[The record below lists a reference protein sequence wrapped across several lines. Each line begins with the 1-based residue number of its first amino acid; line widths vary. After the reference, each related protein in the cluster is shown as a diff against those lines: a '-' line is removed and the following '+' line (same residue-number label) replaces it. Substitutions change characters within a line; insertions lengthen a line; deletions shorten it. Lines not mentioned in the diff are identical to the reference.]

1 MKYCG
6 ECGHKNPE
14 NNQFCEN
21 CGAPLQNKSVST
33 RSSRKR
39 STRSPRKKRSG
50 CWKFLVGIVV
60 IIALALW
67 GISRLG
73 DGDADEGTL
82 CEVSLDE
89 DNLVSDFQMSDIDW
103 LIDYAL
109 NCELLDQEY
118 IKVLSNGLHDGAFLS
133 GIGEYSDERV
143 FDEVLED
150 MMAKYDNYKEAFLR
164 LEQLDLFDTGDGD
177 LLSVAGV
184 QPKQMLS
191 ATWIVAAAAGSGSG
205 GLSSWGREKIE
216 WLGAQITGAQKDH
229 DQMVA
234 TLRQMGAFKDQ
245 KMQKAIFE
253 CINNTGGYKDAHS
266 FFVALNNGEMPHL
279 GANHLSQ
286 ILKNLEW
293 IDGDTHTKWVE
304 AEKALKCHKTYAE
317 HWCERGK
324 ELGNKGVELEL
335 KVLDKLTNGGISKV
349 QKLEEY
355 AQNIKKFK
363 EVLFDGKKEKLT
375 EEDIRM
381 AMRKNGIDKLRKLMP
396 KTGNDTADKVLNF
409 ICDKLQAEALR
420 EDPSGKIAGEKGL
433 TLIDLMN
440 GKGDLSKAV
449 IVTGEDGRVQIVIP
463 DGKGGGKTIT
473 VPGKKRISVVT
484 KNGKRSKT
492 AKVKAKKGKLSVGK
506 KEKTAEKEDNP
517 VGDMESQEAP
527 PKGDHWKLV
536 KRDIHAENNG
546 EVFRGTKM
554 EGTYG
559 RFHMKSQQ
567 LDDGQLSSPP
577 DHKNCKGEY
586 YECAVTYTEPKKYY
600 TPNDKVESTVSSHS
614 SHSNH
619 ICGVP
624 FGNAGISARL
634 LVGDGERWPR
644 YPDLKNAKGEYSIY
658 TQRLQLND
666 PWAVKYQDF
675 SDVVSTTIPKT
686 SSSDS
691 IMVIE
696 FYFAHGRGED
706 AIRISYTYHFVKGA
720 DEKDTKNA
728 SEEQEGR
735 NGIQERKP
743 EAVDGKNSLGITGN
757 EENITIK

>member
-1 MKYCG
+1 MKCCT
-6 ECGHKNPE
+6 ECGYKNPE
-14 NNQFCEN
+14 NNRFCEN
-21 CGAPLQNKSVST
+21 CGAPLQNNPK
-33 RSSRKR
+33 

-50 CWKFLVGIVV
+50 CWKYLVGIVV
-60 IIALALW
+60 IIGLAVW
-67 GISRLG
+67 GISRLD

-89 DNLVSDFQMSDIDW
+89 NNLISDFQMSDIDW

-133 GIGEYSDERV
+133 GIGEYSDESV

-150 MMAKYDNYKEAFLR
+150 MMSKYDNYKEAFLR
-164 LEQLDLFDTGDGD
+164 LEKLDLFSTGDGD
-177 LLSVAGV
+177 LLSVVGI
-184 QPKQMLS
+184 QSRQMLS
-191 ATWIVAAAAGSGSG
+191 ATWIVAAAAGSGSA
-205 GLSSWGREKIE
+205 SSWGREKIE

-229 DQMVA
+229 DQMLA
-234 TLRQMGAFKDQ
+234 TLRQMGAFKDE

-253 CINNTGGYKDAHS
+253 CVNNTGGYKDAHS
-266 FFVALNNGEMPHL
+266 FFIALNNGEMPHL

-286 ILKNLEW
+286 IRKNLEV
-293 IDGDTHTKWVE
+293 IDDDTHTKWVK
-304 AEKALKCHKTYAE
+304 AEEALKCHKTYAE

-335 KVLDKLTNGGISKV
+335 KVLDKLTGGGISKV
-349 QKLEEY
+349 QKLEQY

-381 AMRKNGIDKLRKLMP
+381 AMRKNGIDKLRTLMP

-409 ICDKLQAEALR
+409 ICDKLQDEALR

-449 IVTGEDGRVQIVIP
+449 IVTGEDGHVQIVIP

-492 AKVKAKKGKLSVGK
+492 AKVKAKKGKLSVGEK
-506 KEKTAEKEDNP
+506 KEREEKKEDNP
-517 VGDMESQEAP
+517 VSDMESQDTP
-527 PKGDHWKLV
+527 PKGDYWKLV
-536 KRDIHAENNG
+536 KREVHAENNG
-546 EVFRGTKM
+546 ENFRGTKM

-567 LDDGQLSSPP
+567 LDDGQLYSPP

-586 YECAVTYTEPKKYY
+586 YDCVITYTEPKKYY
-600 TPNDKVESTVSSHS
+600 TPNGIVESKVSSHS
-614 SHSNH
+614 SHSTH

-624 FGNAGISARL
+624 DSHAGISARL
-634 LVGDGERWPR
+634 LVGDGERWPK
-644 YPDLKNAKGEYSIY
+644 YPDLKNAKGEHSIY
-658 TQRLQLND
+658 TQRLELSD
-666 PWAVKYQDF
+666 RWAVKYQDF
-675 SDVVSTTIPKT
+675 SDVVSTTIQRA

-691 IMVIE
+691 IMIIE

-706 AIRISYTYHFVKGA
+706 AIRISYTYHFIKEA
-720 DEKDTKNA
+720 DKKDTKNA
-728 SEEQEGR
+728 SDGQRDR
-735 NGIQERKP
+735 NGIQEREP
-743 EAVDGKNSLGITGN
+743 EFVDGPMSLGITDD
-757 EENITIK
+757 EKNITIK

>member
-14 NNQFCEN
+14 NNRFCEN
-21 CGAPLQNKSVST
+21 CGAPLQNKTVST
-33 RSSRKR
+33 RPSRKR

-50 CWKFLVGIVV
+50 CWKYLVGIVV

-73 DGDADEGTL
+73 DGDADRGTL
-82 CEVSLDE
+82 CEISLDE

-133 GIGEYSDERV
+133 GIGEYSDESV

-150 MMAKYDNYKEAFLR
+150 MMSKYDNYKEAFLR
-164 LEQLDLFDTGDGD
+164 LEQLDLFSNGDDD
-177 LLSVAGV
+177 LLSVTGIRGR
-184 QPKQMLS
+184 QLLS
-191 ATWIVAAAAGSGSG
+191 ATCVVAAAAGSGSVA
-205 GLSSWGREKIE
+205 SWGSDKIK

-229 DQMVA
+229 DQMLA
-234 TLRQMGAFKDQ
+234 TLREMGAFKDQ

-253 CINNTGGYKDAHS
+253 CVNNTGGYKDAHS
-266 FFVALNNGEMPHL
+266 FFIALNNGEMPHL

-286 ILKNLEW
+286 IRKNLEW
-293 IDGDTHTKWVE
+293 IDGETHSKWVK
-304 AEKALKCHKTYAE
+304 AEETLKCHKTYEE
-317 HWCERGK
+317 HWCERGR

-335 KVLDKLTNGGISKV
+335 KVLDKLTGGGISKV
-349 QKLEEY
+349 QKLEQY

-409 ICDKLQAEALR
+409 ICDKLQNEALR

-492 AKVKAKKGKLSVGK
+492 AKVKTKKGKLSVGD
-506 KEKTAEKEDNP
+506 KEKREEKKEDNP
-517 VGDMESQEAP
+517 VSDMESQDAP

-536 KRDIHAENNG
+536 KREVYAENNG

-567 LDDGQLSSPP
+567 LDDGQLYSPP

-586 YECAVTYTEPKKYY
+586 YDCVITYTEPKKYY
-600 TPNDKVESTVSSHS
+600 TPNGIVESKVSSHS
-614 SHSNH
+614 SHSTH

-624 FGNAGISARL
+624 DSHAGISARL
-634 LVGDGERWPR
+634 LVGDGERWPK
-644 YPDLKNAKGEYSIY
+644 YPDLKNAKGEHSIY
-658 TQRLQLND
+658 TQRLELSD
-666 PWAVKYQDF
+666 RWAVKYQDF
-675 SDVVSTTIPKT
+675 SDVVSTTIQRA

-691 IMVIE
+691 IMIIE

-706 AIRISYTYHFVKGA
+706 AIRISYTYHFVKEA
-720 DEKDTKNA
+720 EKNTKNE
-728 SEEQEGR
+728 SDGQGGG

-757 EENITIK
+757 DENITINR

>member
-1 MKYCG
+1 M
-6 ECGHKNPE
+6 
-14 NNQFCEN
+14 
-21 CGAPLQNKSVST
+21 QNKTVST
-33 RSSRKR
+33 RPSRKR

-50 CWKFLVGIVV
+50 CWKYLVGIVV

-73 DGDADEGTL
+73 DGDADRGTL
-82 CEVSLDE
+82 CEISLDE

-103 LIDYAL
+103 LIDFAL

-133 GIGEYSDERV
+133 GIGEYSDESV

-150 MMAKYDNYKEAFLR
+150 MMSKYDNYKEAFLR
-164 LEQLDLFDTGDGD
+164 LEQLDLFSNGDDD
-177 LLSVAGV
+177 LLSVTGIRGR
-184 QPKQMLS
+184 QLLS
-191 ATWIVAAAAGSGSG
+191 ATCVVAAAAGSGSVA
-205 GLSSWGREKIE
+205 SWGSDKIK

-229 DQMVA
+229 DQMLA
-234 TLRQMGAFKDQ
+234 TLREMGAFKDQ

-253 CINNTGGYKDAHS
+253 CVNNTGGYKDAHS
-266 FFVALNNGEMPHL
+266 FFIALNNGEMPHL

-286 ILKNLEW
+286 IRKNLEW
-293 IDGDTHTKWVE
+293 IDGETHSKWVK
-304 AEKALKCHKTYAE
+304 AEETLKCHKTYEE
-317 HWCERGK
+317 HWCERGR

-335 KVLDKLTNGGISKV
+335 KVLDKLTGGGISKV
-349 QKLEEY
+349 QKLEQY

-409 ICDKLQAEALR
+409 ICDKLQNEALR

-492 AKVKAKKGKLSVGK
+492 AKVKTKKGKLSVGD
-506 KEKTAEKEDNP
+506 KEKREEKKEDNP
-517 VGDMESQEAP
+517 VSDMESQDAP

-536 KRDIHAENNG
+536 KREVYAENNG

-567 LDDGQLSSPP
+567 LDDGQLYSPP

-586 YECAVTYTEPKKYY
+586 YDCVITYTEPKKYY
-600 TPNDKVESTVSSHS
+600 TPNGIVESKVSSHS
-614 SHSNH
+614 SHSTH

-624 FGNAGISARL
+624 DSHAGISARL
-634 LVGDGERWPR
+634 LVGDGERWPK
-644 YPDLKNAKGEYSIY
+644 YPDLKNAKGEHSIY
-658 TQRLQLND
+658 TQRLELSD
-666 PWAVKYQDF
+666 RWAVKYQDF
-675 SDVVSTTIPKT
+675 SDVVSTTIQRA

-691 IMVIE
+691 IMIIE

-706 AIRISYTYHFVKGA
+706 AIRISYTYHFVKEA
-720 DEKDTKNA
+720 EKNTKNE
-728 SEEQEGR
+728 SDGQGGG

-757 EENITIK
+757 DENITINR